1 MTTTPDFRTELARL
15 VDLYYAL
22 GGNWSPH
29 GYTDTWND
37 ALASACTALATSPPE
52 APTVMEALAAR
63 PLLEQVARL
72 GDCIGA
78 NTVGEIMAI
87 SSRAAAWLAANPP
100 GQPVAIEPRSCPTP
114 GACSCVEP
122 ATPPPEQKS
131 SIDELIAGCK
141 PLDPEMAEALTTEA
155 RWRLFGED
163 GSATLPPEPPTDE
176 EIMGLMPQQM
186 HEDLATA
193 VRAMAEQ
200 EGIDSTPAK
209 GIMRIILNRHIVD
222 LARVVLER
230 WGDAYPTR

>member
-1 MTTTPDFRTELARL
+1 MAKTTTPDFRTELARL

-122 ATPPPEQKS
+122 ATPLPEPP
-131 SIDELIAGCK
+131 G
-141 PLDPEMAEALTTEA
+141 
-155 RWRLFGED
+155 
-163 GSATLPPEPPTDE
+163 PPTDE
-176 EIMGLMPQQM
+176 ER
-186 HEDLATA
+186 LADFT
-193 VRAMAEQ
+193 
-200 EGIDSTPAK
+200 K
-209 GIMRIILNRHIVD
+209 W
-222 LARVVLER
+222 LAREMPPNTIIGDPLWWAPRIWRAALER
-230 WGDAYPTR
+230 WGR